1 LAVTGIRP
9 LVHDP
14 NAKHTESLVRN
25 HLVTVSESGLLTC
38 AGGKWTTYRE
48 MSEDAVNKAVEVF
61 GLKPRNDKLL
71 PNISGVE
78 QGATHRTDGSCQ
90 TRSLQLVGAH
100 GFSDVLPLDLM
111 KHYGMDEDV
120 ARYLA
125 RSYGDRAWEV
135 ARLSSASE
143 PSARHKRIAPSY
155 PYLEAEVRYAVRNE
169 YALTSADFLARRTRL
184 AFLDSQA
191 ALEALPDVIELM
203 GEELRWSKAKKAAEW
218 SQTIR
223 FLASMGLPES
233 MLSVTK
239 EQVLSGRASAELRT
253 GKRKSHHACAWDGSR
268 VFLRV
273 NWLT

>member
-1 LAVTGIRP
+1 

-71 PNISGVE
+71 PNISGFGQE
-78 QGATHRTDGSCQ
+78 EGRRANGSCQ

-100 GFSDVLPLDLM
+100 GFSDALPLDLM

-135 ARLSSASE
+135 ARLSSESE
-143 PSARHKRIAPSY
+143 PSARRKRIVPSY
-155 PYLEAEVRYAVRNE
+155 PYLDAEVRYAVRNE

-191 ALEALPDVIELM
+191 ALEALPHVIELM
-203 GEELRWSKAKKAAEW
+203 GEELRWSKAKKDAEW
-218 SQTIR
+218 KQTIR

-233 MLSVTK
+233 MLGVTK
-239 EQVLSGRASAELRT
+239 EQVVSGRASAELRT
-253 GKRKSHHACAWDGSR
+253 GKRKSTACILLDDAAVVDLGGER
-268 VFLRV
+268 AC
-273 NWLT
+273 